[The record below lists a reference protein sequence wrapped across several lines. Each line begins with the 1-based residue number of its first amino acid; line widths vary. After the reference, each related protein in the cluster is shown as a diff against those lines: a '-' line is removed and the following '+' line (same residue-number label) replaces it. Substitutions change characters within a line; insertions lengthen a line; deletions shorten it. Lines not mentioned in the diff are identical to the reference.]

1 MVRLYEIKC
10 FVFLHQSIICSSY
23 PLFSIAFTLRLC
35 LFLPS
40 SPSVNSSDILWKTL
54 CRLFDCWVLCTL
66 FCNYWNNLQCF
77 PFVYNT
83 NTCSYVF
90 LLPFHLPSL
99 RSWFSLPFLHYV
111 FLSSLSSFPFSLSS
125 SPPFQVIMCSSAG
138 VTRPSWSENK
148 KLRYPGSAD
157 IPIVRLN
164 PFNILNI
171 KKDGKIIWD

>member
-1 MVRLYEIKC
+1 MFTSYLFIIIEIIGLFILICHEKYCLDSSIVEC
-10 FVFLHQSIICSSY
+10 FVLCFVTTEIIFNASLLSTIPTHVLIY
-23 PLFSIAFTLRLC
+23 P
-35 LFLPS
+35 
-40 SPSVNSSDILWKTL
+40 
-54 CRLFDCWVLCTL
+54 
-66 FCNYWNNLQCF
+66 
-77 PFVYNT
+77 
-83 NTCSYVF
+83 
-90 LLPFHLPSL
+90 
-99 RSWFSLPFLHYV
+99 FSLFTSHPFDRDFRCLSYTIYL

-171 KKDGKIIWD
+171 KKDGKII